1 MKNILYILISIIFI
15 SCGDKSTP
23 SKETTIEKDETIVQ
37 LNAAQ
42 KNTISL
48 ETFTTGLREMSPEIS
63 VNGKIELPPQNEIYI
78 SFPIPASVK
87 KINVLPGEKVRKGQ
101 TLAIV
106 QHSGILNLQQ
116 EYLSSQ
122 SKVLMLEAEYNRQ
135 HKLNSDKT
143 GSDKIFEKAK
153 NEFEIEKLRLKSL
166 SESLSLIGINSK
178 SLSENNLS
186 SIAEIKATTDGFIS
200 KVSINTGQLINESNT
215 LFEIIDDSDT
225 HLVLYVFENDLH
237 LIKEGMTVRASTTSL
252 PNELFEAKVHMINR
266 NLDDNHNAEL
276 HCHFAKKYKDL
287 IPGMTMKGKI
297 ASGKRMAI
305 AVPSESVRQHG
316 NDFFVFIEESNLKYR
331 KIQVTTGVSENG
343 YTELMSSETIKE
355 GIKVVSKGSYALL
368 SKLLNKTEE

>member
-15 SCGDKSTP
+15 SCGDKSSPT
-23 SKETTIEKDETIVQ
+23 KETLSEKDETIVQ
-37 LNAAQ
+37 LTAAQ

-48 ETFTTGLREMSPEIS
+48 ETVSAGLREMSPEIS

-106 QHSGILNLQQ
+106 QHSGILNMQQ

-135 HKLNSDKT
+135 LKLNSDKT

-153 NEFEIEKLRLKSL
+153 NEYETEKLHLKSL
-166 SESLSLIGINSK
+166 IESLSLIGVNAK
-178 SLSENNLS
+178 SLTENNLS

-237 LIKEGMTVRASTTSL
+237 LIKEGMTVMATTTSL
-252 PNELFEAKVHMINR
+252 PNEQFEAKVHMINR
-266 NLDDNHNAEL
+266 NLDENHNAEL

-297 ASGKRMAI
+297 ASEMRMAI
-305 AVPSESVRQHG
+305 AVPNESVTQHG
-316 NDFFVFIEESNLKYR
+316 NDFFVFIEESSLKYR
-331 KIQVTTGVSENG
+331 KVQVKPGVTENG
-343 YTELMSSETIKE
+343 FTELMSSETIKE

-368 SKLLNKTEE
+368 SKLLNKAEE